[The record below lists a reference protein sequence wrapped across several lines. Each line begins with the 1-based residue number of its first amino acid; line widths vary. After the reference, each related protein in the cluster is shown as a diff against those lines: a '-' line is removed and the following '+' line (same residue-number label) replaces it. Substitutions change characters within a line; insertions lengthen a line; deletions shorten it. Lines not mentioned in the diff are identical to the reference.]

1 MAKALILLADGS
13 EEMETVIIVDVLRR
27 AAWDVTMASVDDL
40 DVTASRGVHLLA
52 DKTFDAIDPADYEVL
67 LIPGGM
73 GGTDRLKAHQGVLKT
88 IRDFSDHAKWIG
100 AICAGPLVLQ
110 AAGILD
116 EKLATCHP
124 GVRDQ
129 LTIPRESNSRV
140 VVDGRIV
147 TSQGPGTAFEFALR
161 FIELIDSPEAMQ
173 AVADGLVLA

>member
-1 MAKALILLADGS
+1 MAEALILLADGI

-27 AAWDVTMASVDDL
+27 AAWNVTMASIDNSEI
-40 DVTASRGVHLLA
+40 TASRGVRLLA
-52 DKTFDAIDPADYEVL
+52 DKTFDAIDPTDYDVL

-73 GGTDRLKAHQGVLKT
+73 GGTQRLQKHQGVLEA
-88 IRDFSDHAKWIG
+88 IRTFSDHAKWIG

-110 AAGILD
+110 SAGILE
-116 EKLATCHP
+116 EKLVTCHP

-129 LTIPRESNSRV
+129 LTAPRESNSRV

-161 FIELIDSPEAMQ
+161 FIELIDSPKAMQ